1 MTLEEKITFYSR
13 EDAAEFQK
21 YLKEKDC
28 SARISVE
35 HTFSGTPYFE
45 GTIAAFD
52 ALITKLLAK
61 EEDSDLAQIKTDLE
75 NREKTLAEFFS
86 AHKEGDV
93 LADATPAQLLAQ
105 LESIDAN
112 GNDDIQKTATEKFVN
127 SLMIL
132 GTLEDNELLK
142 IEGETPE
149 YTLIGVK
156 DPKELR
162 VMYAYTDL
170 GGIAPEDLEGTG
182 ITSHIRT
189 SSTTG
194 YVVTT
199 GAEIV
204 LAQGIDDLGDFLD
217 HLDVD
222 DDEAGRFVDAIF
234 FKQALVAKIHDLVSG
249 GIATEAG
256 LLEAFEAP
264 AFPLGMT
271 EDVISFDLSAE
282 YLAGVVNDLRKQG
295 FLKGRDG
302 KIKSC

>member
-45 GTIAAFD
+45 GTIAAFTE
-52 ALITKLLAK
+52 LIDKITAR
-61 EEDSDLAQIKTDLE
+61 EEDSELAEIKTDLL

-86 AHKEGDV
+86 AHTVGDV
-93 LADATPAQLLAQ
+93 LTDATPAQLLAQ

-112 GNDDIQKTATEKFVN
+112 GNDNMQKTATEKFVN
-127 SLMIL
+127 LLMIL
-132 GTLEDNELLK
+132 GTLEDNELLRV
-142 IEGETPE
+142 EGDNAE
-149 YTLIGVK
+149 YTLTGMK
-156 DPKELR
+156 EPKEMR
-162 VMYAYTDL
+162 VTYAYTDL
-170 GGIAPEDLEGTG
+170 GGIAPEDIDGSS

-189 SSTTG
+189 SLTTG

-234 FKQALVAKIHDLVSG
+234 FKQVLIAKIHELVAG
-249 GIATEAG
+249 GITTEAG

-264 AFPLGMT
+264 AFPLSDT
-271 EDVISFDLSAE
+271 DDVISFDLSAD
-282 YLAGVVNDLRKQG
+282 YLAGVVGDLRKHG